1 MSLFLSKRKQG
12 NVRNLPQIRE
22 NNLKW
27 VETLILFYD
36 FYKLIREIS
45 GDVVCIKYWELFWVN
60 IPRKHLYC
68 FAKQKL

>member
-36 FYKLIREIS
+36 FYKLII
-45 GDVVCIKYWELFWVN
+45 VCIKYWELFWVN
-60 IPRKHLYC
+60 IPRKHLYY
-68 FAKQKL
+68 FA